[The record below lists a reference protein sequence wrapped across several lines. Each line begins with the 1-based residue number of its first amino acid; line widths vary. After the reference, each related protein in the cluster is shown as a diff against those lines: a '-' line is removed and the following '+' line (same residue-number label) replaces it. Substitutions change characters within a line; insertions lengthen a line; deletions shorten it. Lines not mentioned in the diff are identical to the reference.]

1 MEGDNNDNINNN
13 NNNNESIAEVV
24 SKHIKNANEQ
34 KSSPSSHNIESG
46 VHCPFISKYQPR
58 ELNNFQQLDNNTVTL
73 VKSLIRLNN
82 LNVLIVGD
90 SGTGKTSV
98 IKSIIK
104 EYYGTG
110 HDYNHEN
117 VLVLNS
123 LKEQGIQ
130 YYRNDLKIFCQTCSL
145 IKNKKKIILLDDI
158 DLINEQSQQVFR
170 NYMDK
175 YKHNVN
181 FISSCTN
188 IQKVIDSLQSRTII
202 VKIHPITHYCL
213 QKIITKISS
222 DENLVFSCDSE
233 KLLLQ
238 NCNNSIRILL
248 NYLEKIKILNLYSQ
262 SPRCIEVD
270 LITKISTNIS
280 YKLFDEYTNLIIT
293 NKRVE
298 SINILYRLYHEGYSV
313 MDILDNYFTYI
324 KITTL
329 LGEEIKYKL
338 TILVCKYIIHFHNIH
353 EDELE
358 LAFFTN
364 NFIKLMHP
372 PLLL

>member
-1 MEGDNNDNINNN
+1 MEYCNNDSIINVA
-13 NNNNESIAEVV
+13 ESLTGQKQNV
-24 SKHIKNANEQ
+24 SKKFE
-34 KSSPSSHNIESG
+34 NIHS
-46 VHCPFISKYQPR
+46 PFISKYQPR
-58 ELNNFQQLDNNTVTL
+58 ELNDFQQLDCNTVKL
-73 VKSLIRLNN
+73 VKSLIHLNN

-90 SGTGKTSV
+90 SGTGKTSI

-104 EYYGTG
+104 EYYGNG
-110 HDYNHEN
+110 NDYNHEN

-175 YKHNVN
+175 YKHNIN

-188 IQKVIDSLQSRTII
+188 IQKVIDSLQSRTIV
-202 VKIHPITHYCL
+202 VKIHPITYSCL
-213 QKIITKISS
+213 QQIITKISS
-222 DENLVFSCDSE
+222 SENLLFTCESE

-238 NCNNSIRILL
+238 ICNNSIRILL
-248 NYLEKIKILNLYSQ
+248 NYLEKIKILNLHS
-262 SPRCIEVD
+262 SNSHDDDSVIGVESIHK
-270 LITKISTNIS
+270 LSTNIS
-280 YKLFDEYTNLIIT
+280 YTLFDEYTNLILN
-293 NKRVE
+293 NKMIE
-298 SINILYRLYHEGYSV
+298 SVNIFYRLHHEGYSV

-329 LGEEIKYKL
+329 FNEDVKYKL

-364 NFIKLMHP
+364 NFIKLLHE
-372 PLLL
+372 L

>member
-1 MEGDNNDNINNN
+1 MKNCSNVSSSSINILKNK
-13 NNNNESIAEVV
+13 EQCV
-24 SKHIKNANEQ
+24 SKNVE
-34 KSSPSSHNIESG
+34 NIHS
-46 VHCPFISKYQPR
+46 PFITKYQPHA
-58 ELNNFQQLDNNTVTL
+58 LSDFQQLDDNTVKL
-73 VKSLIRLNN
+73 VKSLIHLNN
-82 LNVLIVGD
+82 LNILIVGD

-104 EYYGTG
+104 EYYGSKN
-110 HDYNHEN
+110 DYSHEN

-145 IKNKKKIILLDDI
+145 VKNKKKIILLDDI
-158 DLINEQSQQVFR
+158 DVINEQSQQVFR

-175 YKHNVN
+175 YKHNIN

-202 VKIHPITHYCL
+202 VKIHPITYYCL

-222 DENLVFSCDSE
+222 NENLTFSSDSE

-248 NYLEKIKILNLYSQ
+248 NYLEKIKILSLYSQ
-262 SPRCIEVD
+262 SNYYTSVEVEVINK
-270 LITKISTNIS
+270 ITTNIS
-280 YKLFDEYTNLIIT
+280 YKLFDEYTSFILE
-293 NKRVE
+293 NKIVE
-298 SINILYRLYHEGYSV
+298 SINIFYGLYKEGYSV
-313 MDILDNYFTYI
+313 MDILDSYFTYI

-329 LGEEIKYKL
+329 LSEDIKYKL

-364 NFIKLMHP
+364 NFIKLLHI
-372 PLLL
+372 

>member
-1 MEGDNNDNINNN
+1 MKYCNNASIIKVAEDIKQENVLKK
-13 NNNNESIAEVV
+13 NE
-24 SKHIKNANEQ
+24 N
-34 KSSPSSHNIESG
+34 
-46 VHCPFISKYQPR
+46 VHSPFITKYQPR
-58 ELNNFQQLDNNTVTL
+58 ELNDFQQLDDNTVKL
-73 VKSLIRLNN
+73 VKSLIHLNN

-90 SGTGKTSV
+90 SGTGKTSI

-104 EYYGTG
+104 EYYGNG
-110 HDYNHEN
+110 NDYNHEN

-202 VKIHPITHYCL
+202 VKIHPITYSCL
-213 QKIITKISS
+213 QQIITKISS
-222 DENLVFSCDSE
+222 SENLLFTRESE

-238 NCNNSIRILL
+238 VCNNSIRILL
-248 NYLEKIKILNLYSQ
+248 NYLEKIKILKLHSSEQQRNVVVGVESIHKL
-262 SPRCIEVD
+262 
-270 LITKISTNIS
+270 STNIS
-280 YKLFDEYTNLIIT
+280 YTLFDEYTNLILN
-293 NKRVE
+293 NKLME
-298 SINILYRLYHEGYSV
+298 SVNIFYRLHQEGYSV

-329 LGEEIKYKL
+329 LNEDVKYKL
-338 TILVCKYIIHFHNIH
+338 TILICKYIIHFHNIH

-364 NFIKLMHP
+364 NFIKTLHV
-372 PLLL
+372 L

>member
-1 MEGDNNDNINNN
+1 MECYNYDSSSHSVTNLDEMI
-13 NNNNESIAEVV
+13 
-24 SKHIKNANEQ
+24 NEQ
-34 KSSPSSHNIESG
+34 NASKKYQN
-46 VHCPFISKYQPR
+46 VHSPFISKYQPHK
-58 ELNNFQQLDNNTVTL
+58 LIDFQQLDTNTIKL
-73 VKSLIRLNN
+73 LNSLIHLNN

-90 SGTGKTSV
+90 SGTGKTSI

-104 EYYGTG
+104 EYYGIG
-110 HDYNHEN
+110 NDYNHEN
-117 VLVLNS
+117 VLILNS

-145 IKNKKKIILLDDI
+145 VKNKKKIILLDDI

-175 YKHNVN
+175 YKHNIN

-188 IQKVIDSLQSRTII
+188 IQKVIDSLQSRTIV
-202 VKIHPITHYCL
+202 VKIHPITYSCL

-222 DENLVFSCDSE
+222 NENLLFTPDSE

-238 NCNNSIRILL
+238 ICNNSIRFLL
-248 NYLEKIKILNLYSQ
+248 NYLEKIKILKLHSQNLSKKDNIFGVE
-262 SPRCIEVD
+262 SIHK
-270 LITKISTNIS
+270 LSTNIS
-280 YKLFDEYTNLIIT
+280 FTLFDEYTNLILKNDMI
-293 NKRVE
+293 KAV
-298 SINILYRLYHEGYSV
+298 NIFYRLHHEGYSV

-324 KITTL
+324 KLTPL
-329 LGEEIKYKL
+329 LTEQIKYKL

-358 LAFFTN
+358 LTFFTN
-364 NFIKLMHP
+364 NFIKLMHTNK
-372 PLLL
+372 L

>member
-1 MEGDNNDNINNN
+1 MDCCDNSTININ
-13 NNNNESIAEVV
+13 AA
-24 SKHIKNANEQ
+24 K
-34 KSSPSSHNIESG
+34 NIESI
-46 VHCPFISKYQPR
+46 HSPFISKYQPDD
-58 ELNNFQQLDNNTVTL
+58 LNDFQQLDENTVKL
-73 VKSLIRLNN
+73 VKSLIHLNN
-82 LNVLIVGD
+82 LNILIVGNT
-90 SGTGKTSV
+90 GTGKTSV

-104 EYYGTG
+104 EYYGNG
-110 HDYNHEN
+110 SDYCHEN

-175 YKHNVN
+175 YKHNIN

-202 VKIHPITHYCL
+202 VKIHPVTYSCL
-213 QKIITKISS
+213 QKIMTRISLN
-222 DENLVFSCDSE
+222 ENLVFSCDSE
-233 KLLLQ
+233 KRLLH

-248 NYLEKIKILNLYSQ
+248 NYLEKIKILNLYSD
-262 SPRCIEVD
+262 SDSDSHSHSHSHCDNINVEVD
-270 LITKISTNIS
+270 LINKLSTNIS
-280 YKLFDEYTNLIIT
+280 YTLFDEYTNLILT
-293 NKRVE
+293 NKRVD
-298 SINILYRLYHEGYSV
+298 SVHIFYRLHHEGYSV

-329 LGEEIKYKL
+329 LSEDIKYKL

-364 NFIKLMHP
+364 NFIKLLHP
-372 PLLL
+372 S

>member
-1 MEGDNNDNINNN
+1 MECCSNNDSITECIN
-13 NNNNESIAEVV
+13 E
-24 SKHIKNANEQ
+24 KNASKKNE
-34 KSSPSSHNIESG
+34 NIHS
-46 VHCPFISKYQPR
+46 PFISKYQPH
-58 ELNNFQQLDNNTVTL
+58 ELNDFQQLDDNTAKL
-73 VKSLIRLNN
+73 VKSLIHLNN

-372 PLLL
+372 SPLL

>member
-1 MEGDNNDNINNN
+1 MIKTINS
-13 NNNNESIAEVV
+13 NE
-24 SKHIKNANEQ
+24 
-34 KSSPSSHNIESG
+34 PHN
-46 VHCPFISKYQPR
+46 PFISKYQPIF
-58 ELNNFQQLDNNTVTL
+58 LNDFQQLDDATIQL
-73 VKSLIRLNN
+73 MKSLIHLNN

-90 SGTGKTSV
+90 SGTGKTSI

-104 EYYGTG
+104 EYYETG
-110 HDYNHEN
+110 NDYNHDN
-117 VLVLNS
+117 VLILNS

-158 DLINEQSQQVFR
+158 DFINEQSQQVFR

-202 VKIHPITHYCL
+202 VKIHPITHDCL
-213 QKIITKISS
+213 KKIMNKICLN
-222 DENLVFSCDSE
+222 ETLTIPSE
-233 KLLLQ
+233 SEQILLQ
-238 NCNNSIRILL
+238 FCNGSIRILL
-248 NYLEKIKILNLYSQ
+248 NYLEKIKILKMHPSNHYNDTLDT
-262 SPRCIEVD
+262 D
-270 LITKISTNIS
+270 LVHKLSTNIS
-280 YKLFDEYTNLIIT
+280 HTLFDKYTNFILKHNLTESVNIFYKLH
-293 NKRVE
+293 
-298 SINILYRLYHEGYSV
+298 HEGYSV

-324 KITTL
+324 KITEL
-329 LGEEIKYKL
+329 LSEDIKYKL
-338 TILVCKYIIHFHNIH
+338 TTLICKYIIHFHNIH

-364 NFIKLMHP
+364 SFIKL
-372 PLLL
+372 LVV

>member
-1 MEGDNNDNINNN
+1 MECCNHD
-13 NNNNESIAEVV
+13 SIITVTEEEKV
-24 SKHIKNANEQ
+24 SKNSQ
-34 KSSPSSHNIESG
+34 NIHS
-46 VHCPFISKYQPR
+46 PFINKYQPDY
-58 ELNNFQQLDNNTVTL
+58 LNDFQQLDETTVKL
-73 VKSLIRLNN
+73 VKSLIHLNN
-82 LNVLIVGD
+82 LNILIVGD
-90 SGTGKTSV
+90 SGTGKTSI
-98 IKSIIK
+98 IKSVIK
-104 EYYGTG
+104 EYYGSG
-110 HDYNHEN
+110 NEYNHEN

-175 YKHNVN
+175 YKHNIN

-202 VKIHPITHYCL
+202 VKIHPITFTCL
-213 QKIITKISS
+213 QKIITKISLREKLTFS
-222 DENLVFSCDSE
+222 DESQKF
-233 KLLLQ
+233 LLHI
-238 NCNNSIRILL
+238 CNNSIRILL
-248 NYLEKIKILNLYSQ
+248 NYLEKIKILNIHSNVQSQ
-262 SPRCIEVD
+262 LHQRTNTIEVD
-270 LITKISTNIS
+270 LVHKLSTNIS
-280 YKLFDEYTNLIIT
+280 YTLFDEYTNLILK
-293 NKRVE
+293 NKMAE
-298 SINILYRLYHEGYSV
+298 SVSILYKLHHEGYSV

-329 LGEEIKYKL
+329 LDEDVKYKL
-338 TILVCKYIIHFHNIH
+338 TTIICKYIIHFHNIH

-364 NFIKLMHP
+364 NFIKLLHGGVT
-372 PLLL
+372 

>member
-1 MEGDNNDNINNN
+1 MEYCDNNSVIVANISKK
-13 NNNNESIAEVV
+13 NE
-24 SKHIKNANEQ
+24 
-34 KSSPSSHNIESG
+34 NIHS
-46 VHCPFISKYQPR
+46 PFISKYQPH
-58 ELNNFQQLDNNTVTL
+58 ELNDFQQLDDNTVKL
-73 VKSLIRLNN
+73 VKSLIYLNN
-82 LNVLIVGD
+82 LNILIVGD
-90 SGTGKTSV
+90 SGTGKTSI

-104 EYYGTG
+104 EYYGNG
-110 HDYNHEN
+110 NEYNHEN
-117 VLVLNS
+117 VLILNS

-175 YKHNVN
+175 YKHNIN

-202 VKIHPITHYCL
+202 VKIHPITYSCL
-213 QKIITKISS
+213 QQIVTKISS
-222 DENLVFSCDSE
+222 SENLIFTCDSE

-238 NCNNSIRILL
+238 VCNNSIRILL
-248 NYLEKIKILNLYSQ
+248 NYLEKIKILNLHSSHSQ
-262 SPRCIEVD
+262 DNNVIGVESIHK
-270 LITKISTNIS
+270 LSTNIS
-280 YKLFDEYTNLIIT
+280 YTLFDEYTNLILN
-293 NKRVE
+293 NKMME
-298 SINILYRLYHEGYSV
+298 SVNIFYRLHHEGYSV

-329 LGEEIKYKL
+329 FDEDVKYKL

-364 NFIKLMHP
+364 NFIKMLHA
-372 PLLL
+372 L

>member
-1 MEGDNNDNINNN
+1 MEGDKNNNN

-73 VKSLIRLNN
+73 VKSLIHLNN

-372 PLLL
+372 SPLL

>member
-1 MEGDNNDNINNN
+1 MHQKK
-13 NNNNESIAEVV
+13 NE
-24 SKHIKNANEQ
+24 N
-34 KSSPSSHNIESG
+34 
-46 VHCPFISKYQPR
+46 VHSPFISKYQPH
-58 ELNNFQQLDNNTVTL
+58 ELNDFQQLDGNTVKL
-73 VKSLIRLNN
+73 VKSLIHLNN

-90 SGTGKTSV
+90 SGTGKTSI

-104 EYYGTG
+104 EYYGNG
-110 HDYNHEN
+110 DYNHEN

-175 YKHNVN
+175 YKHNIN

-202 VKIHPITHYCL
+202 VKIHPITYSCL
-213 QKIITKISS
+213 QQIITKISS
-222 DENLVFSCDSE
+222 SENLLFTRESE

-238 NCNNSIRILL
+238 VCNNSIRILL
-248 NYLEKIKILNLYSQ
+248 NYLEKIKILKLHSSEQQRNVVV
-262 SPRCIEVD
+262 EVESIHK
-270 LITKISTNIS
+270 LSTNIS
-280 YKLFDEYTNLIIT
+280 YTLFDEYTNLILN
-293 NKRVE
+293 NKMIEAV
-298 SINILYRLYHEGYSV
+298 NIFYRLHH
-313 MDILDNYFTYI
+313 FTYI

-329 LGEEIKYKL
+329 FNEDVKYKL

-364 NFIKLMHP
+364 NFIKILHV
-372 PLLL
+372 L

>member
-1 MEGDNNDNINNN
+1 MKYCNNASIIKVAEDIKQENVLKK
-13 NNNNESIAEVV
+13 NE
-24 SKHIKNANEQ
+24 N
-34 KSSPSSHNIESG
+34 
-46 VHCPFISKYQPR
+46 VHSPFITKYQPR
-58 ELNNFQQLDNNTVTL
+58 ELNDFQQLDDNTVKL
-73 VKSLIRLNN
+73 VKSLIHLNN

-90 SGTGKTSV
+90 SGTGKTSI

-104 EYYGTG
+104 EYYGNG
-110 HDYNHEN
+110 NDYNHEN

-130 YYRNDLKIFCQTCSL
+130 YYRSDLKIFCQTCSL

-202 VKIHPITHYCL
+202 VKIHPITYSCL
-213 QKIITKISS
+213 QQIITKISS
-222 DENLVFSCDSE
+222 SENLLFTRESE

-238 NCNNSIRILL
+238 VCNNSIRILL
-248 NYLEKIKILNLYSQ
+248 NYLEKIKILKLHSSEQQRNVVVGVESIHKL
-262 SPRCIEVD
+262 
-270 LITKISTNIS
+270 STNIS
-280 YKLFDEYTNLIIT
+280 YTLFDEYTNLILN
-293 NKRVE
+293 NKMME
-298 SINILYRLYHEGYSV
+298 SVNIFYRLHHEGYSV

-329 LGEEIKYKL
+329 LNEDFKYKL
-338 TILVCKYIIHFHNIH
+338 TILICKYIIHFHNIH

-364 NFIKLMHP
+364 NFIKTLHV
-372 PLLL
+372 L

>member
-1 MEGDNNDNINNN
+1 MEYCSNTSIIKVAEDIKQENVLKK
-13 NNNNESIAEVV
+13 NE
-24 SKHIKNANEQ
+24 N
-34 KSSPSSHNIESG
+34 
-46 VHCPFISKYQPR
+46 VHSPFITKYQPR
-58 ELNNFQQLDNNTVTL
+58 ELNDFQQLDDNTVKL
-73 VKSLIRLNN
+73 VKSLIHLNN

-90 SGTGKTSV
+90 SGTGKTSI

-104 EYYGTG
+104 EYYGSG
-110 HDYNHEN
+110 NDYNHEN

-130 YYRNDLKIFCQTCSL
+130 YYRSDLKIFCQTCSL

-202 VKIHPITHYCL
+202 VKIHPITYSCL
-213 QKIITKISS
+213 QQIITKISS
-222 DENLVFSCDSE
+222 SENLLFTRESE

-238 NCNNSIRILL
+238 VCNNSIRILL
-248 NYLEKIKILNLYSQ
+248 NYLEKIKILKLHSSEQ
-262 SPRCIEVD
+262 QRDIVVGVESIHK
-270 LITKISTNIS
+270 LSTNIS
-280 YKLFDEYTNLIIT
+280 YTLFDEYTNLILN
-293 NKRVE
+293 NKMME
-298 SINILYRLYHEGYSV
+298 SVNIFYRLHHEGYSV

-329 LGEEIKYKL
+329 LNEDVKYKL

-364 NFIKLMHP
+364 NFIKTLHV
-372 PLLL
+372 L

>member
-1 MEGDNNDNINNN
+1 MKCCN
-13 NNNNESIAEVV
+13 
-24 SKHIKNANEQ
+24 
-34 KSSPSSHNIESG
+34 
-46 VHCPFISKYQPR
+46 VHSPFISKYQPD
-58 ELNNFQQLDNNTVTL
+58 ELNDFQQLDENTVKL
-73 VKSLIRLNN
+73 VKSLIHLNN
-82 LNVLIVGD
+82 LNILIVGD
-90 SGTGKTSV
+90 SGTGKTSI

-104 EYYGTG
+104 EYYGNG
-110 HDYNHEN
+110 NDYNHEN
-117 VLVLNS
+117 VLILNS

-175 YKHNVN
+175 YKHNIN

-202 VKIHPITHYCL
+202 VKIHPITYSCL
-213 QKIITKISS
+213 QQIITKISS
-222 DENLVFSCDSE
+222 SENLLFTRDSE
-233 KLLLQ
+233 KLLLHI
-238 NCNNSIRILL
+238 CNNSIRILL
-248 NYLEKIKILNLYSQ
+248 NYLEKIKILNLYPHSQ
-262 SPRCIEVD
+262 SVHDNSLEVG
-270 LITKISTNIS
+270 LIHKLSTNIS
-280 YKLFDEYTNLIIT
+280 YTLFDEYTNLILK
-293 NKRVE
+293 NKMIE
-298 SINILYRLYHEGYSV
+298 SVNIFYRLHHEGYSV

-329 LGEEIKYKL
+329 LNEDIKYQL
-338 TILVCKYIIHFHNIH
+338 TTLICKYIIHFHNIH

-364 NFIKLMHP
+364 NFIKL
-372 PLLL
+372 LYVV

>member
-1 MEGDNNDNINNN
+1 MECMECCNNVSTIKDAEGIKKHNSSKK
-13 NNNNESIAEVV
+13 NE
-24 SKHIKNANEQ
+24 N
-34 KSSPSSHNIESG
+34 
-46 VHCPFISKYQPR
+46 VHSPFISKYQPH
-58 ELNNFQQLDNNTVTL
+58 ELNDFQQLDGNTVKL
-73 VKSLIRLNN
+73 VKSLIHLNN

-90 SGTGKTSV
+90 SGTGKTSI

-104 EYYGTG
+104 EYYGNG
-110 HDYNHEN
+110 NDYNHEN

-175 YKHNVN
+175 YKHNIN

-202 VKIHPITHYCL
+202 VKIHPITYSCL
-213 QKIITKISS
+213 QQIITKISS
-222 DENLVFSCDSE
+222 SENLLFTRESE

-238 NCNNSIRILL
+238 VCNNSIRILL
-248 NYLEKIKILNLYSQ
+248 NYLEKIKILNLHSSEQ
-262 SPRCIEVD
+262 RNVIVEVESIHK
-270 LITKISTNIS
+270 LSTNIS
-280 YKLFDEYTNLIIT
+280 YTLFDEYTNLILN
-293 NKRVE
+293 NKMIE
-298 SINILYRLYHEGYSV
+298 SVNIFYRLHHEGYSV

-329 LGEEIKYKL
+329 FNEDVKYKL

-364 NFIKLMHP
+364 NFIKILHV
-372 PLLL
+372 L